1 MVFSEMTV
9 RCLRGKME
17 SWYDGSFDL
26 HGVGVRGVD
35 TRSLAHIG
43 LTRDHSGS

>member
-1 MVFSEMTV
+1 
-9 RCLRGKME
+9 ME

-26 HGVGVRGVD
+26 HGVGMRGVD
-35 TRSLAHIG
+35 TWSLAYTG